1 MGVTHTAAILSRLTE
16 KDLFYHLRPRSEKLG
31 SEARQVKQR
40 YIGCFR
46 NEETDTH
53 QSKTNRQNIEHPTRN
68 S

>member
-31 SEARQVKQR
+31 SEARQVKQS

-53 QSKTNRQNIEHPTRN
+53 QSKTNRQNIGHPTRN

>member
-1 MGVTHTAAILSRLTE
+1 MGLIHTAAILSRLTE
-16 KDLFYHLRPRSEKLG
+16 KDLFYHPRPRSEKLG
-31 SEARQVKQR
+31 SEARQVKQS

-53 QSKTNRQNIEHPTRN
+53 QRKTNRQNIEHPTRN